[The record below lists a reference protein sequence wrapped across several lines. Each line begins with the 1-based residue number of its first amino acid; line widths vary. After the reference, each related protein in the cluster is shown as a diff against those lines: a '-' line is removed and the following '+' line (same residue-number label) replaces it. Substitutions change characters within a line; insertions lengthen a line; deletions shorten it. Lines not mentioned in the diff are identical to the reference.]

1 MINKA
6 DDREARARF
15 VNHSYD
21 HRWPKQTIHSSW
33 SFIDLLPKSLPQT
46 DWKIEYFPEMNHI
59 VENKWHWAL
68 FFLLLSLQLYIEIF
82 LDDFP
87 VRN

>member
-1 MINKA
+1 M
-6 DDREARARF
+6 
-15 VNHSYD
+15 
-21 HRWPKQTIHSSW
+21 
-33 SFIDLLPKSLPQT
+33 

-68 FFLLLSLQLYIEIF
+68 FFLLLSLQLYTEIF
-82 LDDFP
+82 IDDFP